1 MIKNLNTADVHRAPN
16 SARLCEKKNDNRRI
30 GVASPESSGSGDYV
44 WCVRH
49 SVTFT
54 PAKAYRRK
62 KKVNKIEF
70 VMTRAKEGASAQ
82 ESKRLLVLRVF
93 ALFENGAAIHVPCVL
108 ACMNEY
114 ICALYPLLDATTR
127 QQEEHALLRRLV
139 YVEISSRISSRFP
152 SADQKRSRSAKE

>member
-16 SARLCEKKNDNRRI
+16 SARLCEKKTITDGLASHRRNRRDQATMC
-30 GVASPESSGSGDYV
+30 GVYGTLSLS
-44 WCVRH
+44 RQ
-49 SVTFT
+49 
-54 PAKAYRRK
+54 RRLTGE
-62 KKVNKIEF
+62 KKVNIIEF

-82 ESKRLLVLRVF
+82 EWKRLLVLRVF
-93 ALFENGAAIHVPCVL
+93 TLFENGAAIHVLCVL

-127 QQEEHALLRRLV
+127 RQEEHALLRRLV